1 MTSMLSS
8 GFLSKPEIMSKM
20 GFLVP
25 IIEYNSLS
33 IDYNLEIQF
42 GTLVPVLYGLGFP
55 FRDTTAPRLNVRPRK
70 NRTRTLT
77 YI

>member
-42 GTLVPVLYGLGFP
+42 GTLVPVLYGLGFLFETP
-55 FRDTTAPRLNVRPRK
+55 QHRD
-70 NRTRTLT
+70 
-77 YI
+77 